1 MNKSEHLDTSTSSQI
16 NEALELYAEE
26 IQQTFSFVEIATEV
40 KDDVRSRDYFKIAF
54 AHLQK
59 AAKIILKLSDEYP
72 SHANIWILMSKVVKA
87 YDNQLSNTFE
97 WFQFTGN
104 PAFDITIPSHIAKNR
119 KYIKKNRTLAS
130 RTNKLELKA
139 EKKLRVFLE

>member
-72 SHANIWILMSKVVKA
+72 SHANIWTLMSKVVKA
-87 YDNQLSNTFE
+87 YDDQVSHAFE
-97 WFQFTGN
+97 WNQYIRN
-104 PAFDITIPSHIAKNR
+104 PAFDIAIPQNR
-119 KYIKKNRTLAS
+119 FK
-130 RTNKLELKA
+130 
-139 EKKLRVFLE
+139 